1 MIYKVYEP
9 NMETLRQRLIRLN
22 VKLSAIGCP
31 AVTFAVVGHEDVPE
45 EEDSNK
51 LRRFLKV
58 EVQGT
63 VPTVNGWKFL
73 ATIDHTPEGNVFR
86 SVPGFNV
93 PAEYRD
99 KAPCCDHCKVNR
111 FRRDTYIVQHA
122 DGRTMQVGSN
132 CLQDFLNYEHPNHLT
147 KAAQILLS
155 AYDIADAA
163 QDEHWLGSTG
173 KRVRDYYRISTRQ
186 FLGHVA
192 AVVRVEGK
200 FVTSKY
206 ANEHGGQATGRTA
219 KQVMDR
225 GSENFYAAYTP
236 IEADFKLADAA
247 VDWVIGKYGPTLGFE
262 DGDDVSGLKAAVLN
276 SLKGT
281 NTQINDFE
289 HNMYT
294 VAKSEAIEPRLCGI
308 AAYILEAYR
317 RSMMTRPEVAQL
329 NVNGLPRILAMFN
342 TASAKLKHPAVR
354 LASEDGHYMVLSLA
368 GKASKNP
375 GCIYVKGERGTDA
388 YFGKI
393 TPEGK
398 FFPVRTCPTGV
409 EPQLKAFAE
418 NPEEVAAK
426 YGKLTG
432 CCSFCGR
439 RLTDERSTEVGYGP
453 VCAEKFGLK
462 WGSSKAQPEAAPVD
476 QIVVTA

>member
-1 MIYKVYEP
+1 MIYNVFEP

-22 VKLSAIGCP
+22 TKLSAIGCP

-45 EEDSNK
+45 VENPTK
-51 LRRFLKV
+51 LHRFLKV
-58 EVQGT
+58 EVQGAA
-63 VPTVNGWKFL
+63 PTVNGWKFL

-86 SVPGFNV
+86 TVPGFEV

-111 FRRDTYIVQHA
+111 FRRDTYIVRHD

-132 CLQDFLNYEHPNHLT
+132 CLQDFLGYEHPTHLT
-147 KAAQILLS
+147 KAAQLLLS

-163 QDEHWLGSTG
+163 QDEHWLGGSG
-173 KRVRDYYRISTRQ
+173 KRVRDYFRISTRQ

-192 AVVRVEGK
+192 AVVRIENK
-200 FVTSKY
+200 FITSKY
-206 ANEHGGQATGRTA
+206 AKEHGGESTGRTA
-219 KQVMDR
+219 MHIMQR
-225 GSENFYAAYTP
+225 AGEGFYANYTP
-236 IEADFKLADAA
+236 TDVDFKLADSA
-247 VDWVIGKYGPTLGFE
+247 VDWVIGKYGPVLGFE
-262 DGDDVSGLKAAVLN
+262 DGDDVSGLKASVLN

-289 HNMYT
+289 HNLYT
-294 VAKSEAIEPRLCGI
+294 VAKSEAIEPRLAGI
-308 AAYILEAYR
+308 AAYILEAFR
-317 RSMMTRPEVAQL
+317 RSTIPKQEITQL
-329 NVNGLPRILAMFN
+329 NANGLPRILAMFN
-342 TASAKLKHPAVR
+342 TANEKLKHPSVR
-354 LASEDGHYMVLSLA
+354 LADEQGHYMVLSLA

-375 GCIYVKGERGTDA
+375 GCIYVKGERGSDA

-398 FFPVRTCPTGV
+398 FFPVRTCPVSV

-439 RLTDERSTEVGYGP
+439 RLTDDRSTEVGYGP
-453 VCAEKFGLK
+453 VCADKFGLK
-462 WGSSKAQPEAAPVD
+462 WGTVKAQVENATVD
-476 QIVVTA
+476 QTVVTA

>member
-1 MIYKVYEP
+1 MIYNIFEP
-9 NMETLRQRLIRLN
+9 NMETLRQRLTRLN

-31 AVTFAVVGHEDVPE
+31 AVTFAVVGHEDVP
-45 EEDSNK
+45 DTDDANK
-51 LRRFLKV
+51 ILRFLKV
-58 EVQGT
+58 EVTGVAPQ
-63 VPTVNGWKFL
+63 VNGWKFL

-86 SVPGFNV
+86 TVPGFTV
-93 PAEYRD
+93 PVEYRE
-99 KAPCCDHCKVNR
+99 KAPCCDHCRVNR
-111 FRRDTYIVQHA
+111 FRRDTYIVQHD

-132 CLQDFLNYEHPNHLT
+132 CLQDFLGYEHPTHLT

-163 QDEHWLGSTG
+163 QDEKWLGGTG
-173 KRVRDYYRISTRQ
+173 KRVRDYFRISTRQ

-200 FVTSKY
+200 FVTAKY
-206 ANEHGGQATGRTA
+206 AHEHGGTATGRVA
-219 KQVMDR
+219 RQVMDR
-225 GSENFYAAYTP
+225 AGDQFYMNYVPTP
-236 IEADFKLADAA
+236 DDFKLADAA
-247 VDWVIGKYGPTLGFE
+247 VDWVIGKYGPVLGFE
-262 DGDDVSGLKAAVLN
+262 DGDDTAGLKAMVLN

-317 RSMMTRPEVAQL
+317 RSLIPKLEVTQL
-329 NVNGLPRILAMFN
+329 NAAGLPRILAMFK
-342 TASAKLKHPAVR
+342 TASEKLKHPSVR
-354 LASEDGHYMVLSLA
+354 LADDAGHYMVLSLA
-368 GKASKNP
+368 GAKSKNP
-375 GCIYVKGERGTDA
+375 GCIYVKGERGSDA

-398 FFPVRTCPTGV
+398 FFPVRTCPASV
-409 EPQLKAFAE
+409 EPQLKEFAA

-439 RLTDERSTEVGYGP
+439 SLTDERSTDVGYGP
-453 VCAEKFGLK
+453 VCAKKFGLG
-462 WGSSKAQPEAAPVD
+462 WGRTKAQNQAAPVET
-476 QIVVTA
+476 VVITA